1 MGGGDVLLLNE
12 KLAIAIFEANDDE
25 DDDDLGQIVL
35 SENEVFKFF
44 FCFCDGIC
52 RGGGDCF
59 GLGGICSVV

>member
-1 MGGGDVLLLNE
+1 VGGGDVLLLNE
-12 KLAIAIFEANDDE
+12 KLAIALFEANDDE

-52 RGGGDCF
+52 
-59 GLGGICSVV
+59 